1 MDTPVV
7 TQIDPTSPTDDLEK
21 LIDKIQAAA
30 RSGQV
35 DTASIQMA
43 LDILEGNPIPSRP
56 YYSGF
61 ALLHYTGPDKL
72 KKVTATFDSAANQTG
87 GNVAVHP
94 IWYDQHIESDTAFL
108 DPTAVQNVPWT
119 ITDASPSR
127 TAEWWVFPSLAF
139 EVRI

>member
-1 MDTPVV
+1 MADLNPEDRHN
-7 TQIDPTSPTDDLEK
+7 QSEKQAFRGADLE
-21 LIDKIQAAA
+21 
-30 RSGQV
+30 RSAP
-35 DTASIQMA
+35 DR
-43 LDILEGNPIPSRP
+43 RP
-56 YYSGF
+56 AQKAKPVS
-61 ALLHYTGPDKL
+61 AI
-72 KKVTATFDSAANQTG
+72 TFDSAANQTG

-127 TAEWWVFPSLAF
+127 TAEWWVFPNLAF